1 MDVRGGGKEV
11 YKVPPVYSKV
21 GGVPGGGMPGQG
33 KTPGNIEGAFHV
45 STMEVE
51 GVHFAGG
58 AGTVAAM

>member
-1 MDVRGGGKEV
+1 MSGEEGKR
-11 YKVPPVYSKV
+11 YTSFPPIYSKV
-21 GGVPGGGMPGQG
+21 CGVPGGGMPGQG
-33 KTPGNIEGAFHV
+33 KTPGNIEEEFHV